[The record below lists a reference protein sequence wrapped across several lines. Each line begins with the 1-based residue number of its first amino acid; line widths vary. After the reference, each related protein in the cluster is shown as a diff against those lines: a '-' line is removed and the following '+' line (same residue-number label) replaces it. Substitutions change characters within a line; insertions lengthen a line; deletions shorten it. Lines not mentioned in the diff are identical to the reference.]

1 MNRLR
6 LASRFQVSV
15 EVCTPKAVDRLL
27 GVADHDQARVRILRL
42 TINFGKRAVLP
53 GVGILKLIDQGDGK
67 LLSNGGGKSP
77 VRGLQCVVETLQQIR
92 EVELRQLVFG
102 TAVRQRHVYSGMVQQ
117 VRCDIRFRLQVQA

>member
-27 GVADHDQARVRILRL
+27 GVADHYQARVRVLRL
-42 TINFGKRAVLP
+42 TINFEERSILP
-53 GVGILKLIDQGDGK
+53 GVGVLKLIHQGDRK
-67 LLSNGGGKSP
+67 LLQNGGGQSP
-77 VRGLQCVVETLQQIR
+77 VRSLQCVVEALQQIR

-102 TAVRQRHVYSGMVQQ
+102 TAVRQSHVYSGMVQQ